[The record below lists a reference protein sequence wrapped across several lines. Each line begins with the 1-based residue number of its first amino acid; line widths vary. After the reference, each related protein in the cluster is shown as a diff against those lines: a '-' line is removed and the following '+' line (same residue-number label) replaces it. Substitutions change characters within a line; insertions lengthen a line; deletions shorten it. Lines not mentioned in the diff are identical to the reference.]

1 MRKKDKN
8 ESSLIKLVHY
18 CRRYLPM
25 MIIALIGAGIGTAL
39 TLFGPDKLS
48 EMTDLMTEGLFG
60 EIDIEAI
67 SSIGMTLIII
77 YGISFVL
84 SLSQGLIMANIT
96 QKVSK
101 NLRTDLS
108 KKINKLPMS
117 YYNKTTTGDILS
129 RVTNDVDT
137 IGQTLNQSVGTLVT
151 AICLF

>member
-108 KKINKLPMS
+108 K
-117 YYNKTTTGDILS
+117 
-129 RVTNDVDT
+129 R
-137 IGQTLNQSVGTLVT
+137 
-151 AICLF
+151 